1 MANRVV
7 RKKKKDEEME
17 KGKVGKITNPKFQT
31 QEGAMRKPTGEA
43 SKTAHV
49 LTAREIAEYKRKNK
63 SANRKKSK

>member
-1 MANRVV
+1 MATKVIK
-7 RKKKKDEEME
+7 KKKKDEET
-17 KGKVGKITNPKFQT
+17 GKVGKITNPKFQT

-63 SANRKKSK
+63 GMNRKKSK